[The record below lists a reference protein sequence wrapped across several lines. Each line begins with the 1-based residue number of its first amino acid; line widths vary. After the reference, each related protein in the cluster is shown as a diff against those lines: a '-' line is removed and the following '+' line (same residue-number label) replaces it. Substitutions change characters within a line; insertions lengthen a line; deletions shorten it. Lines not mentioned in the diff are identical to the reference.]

1 MSSDDGIQ
9 IIQIGD
15 AGEVRTIS
23 IRDAEIVD
31 GVEIPGGG
39 GGTPFGGY
47 LHVQSIAQAVWQ
59 VNHNLNRTPTAW
71 SLFDE
76 DGRECGQYVV
86 QHIDNLNLLVAMDVP
101 TAGSFR
107 CI

>member
-1 MSSDDGIQ
+1 VSTGDDIQ
-9 IIQIGD
+9 VIQVGD
-15 AGEVRTIS
+15 AGIVRTIS

-39 GGTPFGGY
+39 SGAPFHGY
-47 LHVQSIAQAVWQ
+47 LHVQSIAQSVWL

-86 QHIDNLNLLVAMDVP
+86 QHIDNLNLRVAMDVP